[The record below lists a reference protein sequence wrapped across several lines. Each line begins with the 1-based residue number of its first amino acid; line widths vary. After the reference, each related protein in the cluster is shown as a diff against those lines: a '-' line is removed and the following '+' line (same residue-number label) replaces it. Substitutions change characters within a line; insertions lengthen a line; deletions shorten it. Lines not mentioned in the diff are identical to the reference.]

1 MAALG
6 RALELSEGRGTGAAQ
21 ALELSEGRRTGLWC
35 RSGRETQVRN
45 GVGTGTVS
53 VSPWVQETGFSWLG
67 GTKGILHPEPLP
79 LHRPLLACT
88 STGDTQALK
97 GRFGSVS
104 VGYPGPGA
112 HKLLFEPSKHLWQVW
127 GLILNMISSLLQS
140 C

>member
-67 GTKGILHPEPLP
+67 GTKGSSSSFSMCGSCF
-79 LHRPLLACT
+79 RPA
-88 STGDTQALK
+88 A
-97 GRFGSVS
+97 
-104 VGYPGPGA
+104 
-112 HKLLFEPSKHLWQVW
+112 
-127 GLILNMISSLLQS
+127 GLSW
-140 C
+140 